1 MAVGVRPPEPADAA
15 TLDFTTLLRPGDR
28 VVCGQG
34 TAEPLTLTRRLAAQ
48 APALGPLDVFVG
60 PLLGDSFTPERVQG
74 TQMRFSSYGAMGA
87 AGRLWRA
94 GLLDVLPMHY
104 SALDAAARSGA
115 WRADV
120 VLLQLAPPRGGAGR
134 GFSLSLANDYAAQA
148 ARHARLVIAEVN
160 PQAPWTFDA
169 PLPEGLPSLLLVA
182 ACHPPVDVAPTVMG
196 ATEQAIAGHVA
207 DLVPDDAVLQ
217 IGIGAIP
224 DTVLAALA
232 GHRDLGI
239 HSGVIGDRMVELIE
253 RGVVTN
259 ARKSLD
265 AGLTV
270 TNAIFGTAL
279 ARTHAHDNPAIRV
292 RPARYTHGRE
302 VLAALERLVAINSAL
317 EVDLAGQV
325 NTEMAGAAYV
335 GGTGGLLDFAR
346 GARASQGGRSIIAL
360 PATARQGTVSRI
372 VPRLSN
378 VTLPKSDADVVVTE
392 HGVADLRHATL
403 AERARRLIAIA
414 APEFREALAKEIASG
429 PPL

>member
-1 MAVGVRPPEPADAA
+1 MLGLRDPKPTDAA

-34 TAEPLTLTRRLAAQ
+34 AAEPLTLTRRLAAQ
-48 APALGPLDVFVG
+48 AGALGPLDVFVG

-104 SALDAAARSGA
+104 SALDAATRSGA

-120 VLLQLAPPRGGAGR
+120 VLLQLAPPRDGR
-134 GFSLSLANDYAAQA
+134 FSLSLANDYSAQA

-160 PQAPWTFDA
+160 PQAPWTHDA
-169 PLPEGLPSLLLVA
+169 PLPDGLNNLLLVEA
-182 ACHPPVDVAPTVMG
+182 RHPPVDVPPTAMG
-196 ATEQAIAGHVA
+196 AIEQAIAGHVA
-207 DLVPDDAVLQ
+207 DLVPDGAVLQ

-259 ARKSLD
+259 ARKSID

-279 ARTHAHDNPAIRV
+279 TRIHAHDNAAIRV
-292 RPARYTHGRE
+292 RPARYTHGRTE
-302 VLAALERLVAINSAL
+302 LAALERLIAINSAL
-317 EVDLAGQV
+317 EVDLSGQV
-325 NTEMAGAAYV
+325 NTEMAGTSYV

-346 GARASQGGRSIIAL
+346 AARASEGGRSIIAL

-392 HGVADLRHATL
+392 YGVADLRHATL
-403 AERARRLIAIA
+403 PERARRLIAIA
-414 APEFREALAKEIASG
+414 APEFREALAKEISSG